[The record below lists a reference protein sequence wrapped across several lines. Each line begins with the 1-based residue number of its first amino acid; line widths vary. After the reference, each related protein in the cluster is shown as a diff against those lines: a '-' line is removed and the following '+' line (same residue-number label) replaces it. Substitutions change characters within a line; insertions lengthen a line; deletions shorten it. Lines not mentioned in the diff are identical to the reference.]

1 MQGDELIAYG
11 FKRILEELVKIEGL
25 LERIEQNSY
34 VTSGQALQSEALLEK
49 IENAAVITQFNT
61 SGIMRDIRKKK
72 DDDGGLEKG

>member
-72 DDDGGLEKG
+72 DDDGGMEKG